1 MSSLNES
8 DVITCSICLQQ
19 FNIPKYLPCLH
30 TFCQTCMST
39 YIASLFERGV
49 KTSIECPVC
58 KVSVSAPEG
67 QCTAEDWAQRLPLNS
82 LLVGLMEKHKLQR
95 PEQICMLCERLQVKS
110 TATCICVECS
120 DALCNNCEKSH
131 ISNKSSSHH
140 EILSISD
147 ISEDSQ
153 NIKTF
158 KNNCFEHKNKEIEL
172 FCMDHDI
179 PCCSTCVAV
188 KHRKCEHVLTIGDAA
203 NNFVSSKETDKITN
217 DLDNILH
224 DINTFESH
232 TQNCLSNLE
241 TVYESEKKKAES
253 FWENL
258 YQKLKVKEEFQKEN
272 LLKLYQEQ
280 ICYIQSKSSEVQN
293 HKKAVENDRRIL
305 DISIKEASD
314 VQVLLESIKLQKQL
328 ENHKRLLKQ
337 MATTSCDCTL
347 QFKISSNANKMF
359 NMIDENI
366 QISCDTSS
374 CNIAFKS
381 VVEDNNDTE
390 DECNDSDDYNDVPVA
405 EIEQCEITE
414 FQPNNEPPIQR
425 GYDGLPIRGRKY
437 ISPIQLGHIAPPPQW
452 WNNRPELQR
461 GYRRPPIPQGYRR
474 PPTQR
479 GYCRPPIQR
488 PPIQRLYDESH
499 RNYVG
504 SSEESDD

>member
-1 MSSLNES
+1 MSSGNEA
-8 DVITCSICLQQ
+8 DVTTCSICLQP

-30 TFCQTCMST
+30 TFCQSCIST
-39 YIASLFERGV
+39 YIASFLERGE

-58 KVSVSAPEG
+58 KVSVSAPED

-82 LLVGLMEKHKLQR
+82 LLVGLMEKHKLHR
-95 PEQICMLCERLQVKS
+95 PEKICMSCERLQVKS

-120 DALCNNCEKSH
+120 DALCSNCEKSH
-131 ISNKSSSHH
+131 KSNKSSSHH

-153 NIKTF
+153 NIKIF

-188 KHRKCEHVLTIGDAA
+188 KHRKCEHVLTIDDAA

-232 TQNCLSNLE
+232 TRNCLSTLE
-241 TVYESEKKKAES
+241 TMYKLEKKKAES

-258 YQKLKVKEEFQKEN
+258 SLKLKVTEEFQKIN

-280 ICYIQSKSSEVQN
+280 VCYIQSKSSEVQN

-305 DISIKEASD
+305 GISIKEASD
-314 VQVLLESIKLQKQL
+314 VQVLLESTKLQKQL

-347 QFKISSNANKMF
+347 QFKISSNANTMF

-366 QISCDTSS
+366 KISCDTSS

-390 DECNDSDDYNDVPVA
+390 DECNDSDAYNEVPVA

-414 FQPNNEPPIQR
+414 FQPNNKPPIQR
-425 GYDGLPIRGRKY
+425 GYNGLPI
-437 ISPIQLGHIAPPPQW
+437 QWGHT
-452 WNNRPELQR
+452 
-461 GYRRPPIPQGYRR
+461 G

-479 GYCRPPIQR
+479 GHTGPPRQRGHTGPPIQQENTG
-488 PPIQRLYDESH
+488 PPIQQWYCGQEFYDEPYGS
-499 RNYVG
+499 YVT
-504 SSEESDD
+504 SSEESDG

>member
-1 MSSLNES
+1 MSSGNEA
-8 DVITCSICLQQ
+8 DVTTCSICLQP

-30 TFCQTCMST
+30 TFCQSCIST
-39 YIASLFERGV
+39 YIASFLERGE

-58 KVSVSAPEG
+58 KVSVSAPED

-82 LLVGLMEKHKLQR
+82 LLVGLMEKHKLHR
-95 PEQICMLCERLQVKS
+95 PEKICMSCERLQVKS

-120 DALCNNCEKSH
+120 DALCSNCEKSH
-131 ISNKSSSHH
+131 KSNKSSSHH

-153 NIKTF
+153 NIKIF

-188 KHRKCEHVLTIGDAA
+188 KHRKCEHVLTIDDAA

-232 TQNCLSNLE
+232 TRNCLSTLE
-241 TVYESEKKKAES
+241 TMYKLEKKKAES

-258 YQKLKVKEEFQKEN
+258 YLKLKVTEEFQKIN
-272 LLKLYQEQ
+272 LLKLYQEV
-280 ICYIQSKSSEVQN
+280 CYIQSKSSEVQN

-305 DISIKEASD
+305 GISIKEASD
-314 VQVLLESIKLQKQL
+314 VQVLLESTKLQKQL

-347 QFKISSNANKMF
+347 QFKISSNANTMF

-366 QISCDTSS
+366 KISCDTSS

-390 DECNDSDDYNDVPVA
+390 DECNDSDAYNEVPVA

-414 FQPNNEPPIQR
+414 FQPNNKPPIQR
-425 GYDGLPIRGRKY
+425 GYNGLPI
-437 ISPIQLGHIAPPPQW
+437 QWGHT
-452 WNNRPELQR
+452 
-461 GYRRPPIPQGYRR
+461 G

-479 GYCRPPIQR
+479 GHTRPPRQRGHTGPPTQWGYTRPPIQR
-488 PPIQRLYDESH
+488 GHTGPPIQQENTGPPIQQWYCGQEYYDEPYGS
-499 RNYVG
+499 YVT

>member
-1 MSSLNES
+1 
-8 DVITCSICLQQ
+8 
-19 FNIPKYLPCLH
+19 
-30 TFCQTCMST
+30 
-39 YIASLFERGV
+39 
-49 KTSIECPVC
+49 
-58 KVSVSAPEG
+58 
-67 QCTAEDWAQRLPLNS
+67 
-82 LLVGLMEKHKLQR
+82 MEKHKLHR
-95 PEQICMLCERLQVKS
+95 PEKICMSCERLQVKS

-120 DALCNNCEKSH
+120 DALCSNCEKSH
-131 ISNKSSSHH
+131 KSNKSSSHH

-153 NIKTF
+153 NIKIF

-188 KHRKCEHVLTIGDAA
+188 KHRKCEHVLTIDDAA

-232 TQNCLSNLE
+232 TRNCLSTLE
-241 TVYESEKKKAES
+241 TMYKLEKKKAES

-258 YQKLKVKEEFQKEN
+258 YLKLKVTEEFQKIN
-272 LLKLYQEQ
+272 LLKLYQEV
-280 ICYIQSKSSEVQN
+280 CYIQSKSSEVQN

-305 DISIKEASD
+305 GISIKEASD
-314 VQVLLESIKLQKQL
+314 VQVLLESTKLQKQL

-347 QFKISSNANKMF
+347 QFKISSNANTMF

-366 QISCDTSS
+366 KISCDTSS

-390 DECNDSDDYNDVPVA
+390 DECNDSDAYNEVPVA

-414 FQPNNEPPIQR
+414 FQPNNKPPIQR
-425 GYDGLPIRGRKY
+425 GYNGLPI
-437 ISPIQLGHIAPPPQW
+437 QWGHT
-452 WNNRPELQR
+452 
-461 GYRRPPIPQGYRR
+461 G

-479 GYCRPPIQR
+479 GHTRPPRQRGHTGPPTQWGYTRPPRQRGHTGPPIQWWHTRPPIQR
-488 PPIQRLYDESH
+488 GNTGPPTQQGHTRPPIQRGHTGPPIQRGHTRPPIQRGHTGPPIQRGHTGPPIQQENTGPPIQQWYCGQEYYDEPYGS
-499 RNYVG
+499 YVT